1 MSIKNLYVS
10 EKEMKHQSKM
20 VVLQGDDIY
29 FKEVKGNRKNLF
41 ESKWKNTFTL
51 DEIERKMRYN
61 DICKQYE
68 LFFNIKLKHYTND
81 YLEQITKLLALNE
94 KDYLQKRKELN
105 ETRKKKFS
113 PLKTTNNFLKHKKEN
128 EKLEVKKMNHTVSN
142 FHNPK
147 TETNINTNINTNEN
161 TENTQFE
168 QGKFLIVDS
177 DLPEP
182 KFRNYNNLTK
192 KSNTNDPK
200 EMRFF
205 VNKITKKR
213 GSLLNIKNGEEENEE
228 QYNVNN
234 FIDNVDI
241 DDETGN
247 KNNINIMHRNDS
259 KSDNIYNHTNINFRN
274 NAFINDE
281 NKKKNDIN
289 TFNKTHQ
296 CFSNDIPNVFKNQF
310 SFFEPEEIRRFYFER
325 NNNNRIPIFNKK
337 RPSSLRKVIPNS
349 FIGDYLKCHK
359 LLW

>member
-1 MSIKNLYVS
+1 
-10 EKEMKHQSKM
+10 
-20 VVLQGDDIY
+20 
-29 FKEVKGNRKNLF
+29 
-41 ESKWKNTFTL
+41 
-51 DEIERKMRYN
+51 
-61 DICKQYE
+61 
-68 LFFNIKLKHYTND
+68 
-81 YLEQITKLLALNE
+81 
-94 KDYLQKRKELN
+94 
-105 ETRKKKFS
+105 
-113 PLKTTNNFLKHKKEN
+113 
-128 EKLEVKKMNHTVSN
+128 MNHTVSN

-213 GSLLNIKNGEEENEE
+213 GSLLNVKNGEEENEE
-228 QYNVNN
+228 QYNINVNVNN

-281 NKKKNDIN
+281 NKKKMILILLI
-289 TFNKTHQ
+289 KL
-296 CFSNDIPNVFKNQF
+296 INVFQMIFQMFLKINF
-310 SFFEPEEIRRFYFER
+310 LFLTLKKLEEFIL
-325 NNNNRIPIFNKK
+325 KK
-337 RPSSLRKVIPNS
+337 IIIIEFL
-349 FIGDYLKCHK
+349 YLIKK
-359 LLW
+359 DLLH